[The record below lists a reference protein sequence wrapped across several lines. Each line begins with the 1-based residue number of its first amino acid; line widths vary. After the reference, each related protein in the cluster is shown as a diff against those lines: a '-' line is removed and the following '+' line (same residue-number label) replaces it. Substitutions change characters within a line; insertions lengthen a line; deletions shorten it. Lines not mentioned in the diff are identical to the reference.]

1 MSSPFPN
8 PDGFALFGLVGLLIW
23 VGVTVLVLIV
33 SYWVIR
39 LAVRHALRDHAQ
51 RGGVVGR

>member
-1 MSSPFPN
+1 MH

-23 VGVTVLVLIV
+23 VGVTVLVLLV
-33 SYWVIR
+33 SYWIIR

-51 RGGVVGR
+51 RGGGGAGREW